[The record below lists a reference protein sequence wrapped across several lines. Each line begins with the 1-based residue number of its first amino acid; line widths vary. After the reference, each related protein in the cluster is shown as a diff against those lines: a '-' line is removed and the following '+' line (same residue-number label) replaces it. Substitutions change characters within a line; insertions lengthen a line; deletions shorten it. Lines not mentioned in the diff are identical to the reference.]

1 MGASTDAARARVL
14 AARGQLEDE
23 VIRLEAAGR
32 SAVDI
37 PTKIRREPAK
47 TAGLAAGAAFLVAG
61 GPRRVFRRVR
71 RTIQGPEADMPKSM
85 LPKEV
90 DRELKKL
97 GSDGDKVRGTIE
109 REFAKY
115 LDEHREERESRDLGA
130 VAALL
135 LSQVAKPL
143 TQRAARRFAAELFN
157 PESGSFQEALAR
169 IRSRGEEAGGAK
181 TAREPGARAAW
192 APAASA
198 PLGTRPD
205 SKEPRGQR
213 RP

>member
-1 MGASTDAARARVL
+1 VGASTDAARARVL
-14 AARGQLEDE
+14 AARGDLEDE
-23 VIRLEAAGR
+23 IARLEAAGR

-37 PTKIRREPAK
+37 PAKVRREPAK

-61 GPRRVFRRVR
+61 GPKRAFRRVR
-71 RTIQGPEADMPKSM
+71 RAIQGPEADMPKSM

-97 GSDGDKVRGTIE
+97 GRDGEKVRGTIE
-109 REFAKY
+109 REFARY
-115 LDEHREERESRDLGA
+115 LDEHRQERESRDLGA

-143 TQRAARRFAAELFN
+143 TQRAAQRFVADLFN

-169 IRSRGEEAGGAK
+169 IRSRGREDEARPTAGGVQ
-181 TAREPGARAAW
+181 P
-192 APAASA
+192 APPPAGA
-198 PLGTRPD
+198 PLGASPD
-205 SKEPRGQR
+205 SRQPRGQR
-213 RP
+213 RT

>member
-23 VIRLEAAGR
+23 VTRLEAAGR

-37 PTKIRREPAK
+37 PSKVRREPAK

-61 GPRRVFRRVR
+61 GPRRVFRHVR
-71 RTIQGPEADMPKSM
+71 RAVQGPEADMPKSM

-97 GSDGDKVRGTIE
+97 GRDGDKVRGTIE

-135 LSQVAKPL
+135 LSQVAKPV

-157 PESGSFQEALAR
+157 PEGGSFQEALAR
-169 IRSRGEEAGGAK
+169 IRSRGREDDGHPSAGGAQQ
-181 TAREPGARAAW
+181 APPPAGQPLGAR
-192 APAASA
+192 PD
-198 PLGTRPD
+198 TRQ
-205 SKEPRGQR
+205 PRGQR
-213 RP
+213 RT

>member
-1 MGASTDAARARVL
+1 VGASTDAARARVL

-23 VIRLEAAGR
+23 VARLEAAGR
-32 SAVDI
+32 AAVDI
-37 PTKIRREPAK
+37 PAKVRREPAK

-61 GPRRVFRRVR
+61 GPRRVVRRVR
-71 RTIQGPEADMPKSM
+71 RAIQGPEADMPKSM

-97 GSDGDKVRGTIE
+97 GRDGDKVRGTIE

-130 VAALL
+130 VTALL
-135 LSQVAKPL
+135 LSQVARPL
-143 TQRAARRFAAELFN
+143 TRRAAQRFAAELFN

-169 IRSRGEEAGGAK
+169 IRSRATGDAGGTSTGSQPPPPAGGAPL
-181 TAREPGARAAW
+181 TARPE
-192 APAASA
+192 
-198 PLGTRPD
+198 
-205 SKEPRGQR
+205 SKQPRGQR

>member
-1 MGASTDAARARVL
+1 VGASTDAARARVL

-23 VIRLEAAGR
+23 VVRLEAAGR
-32 SAVDI
+32 SAADI

-47 TAGLAAGAAFLVAG
+47 TAGLAAGTAFLVAG

-71 RTIQGPEADMPKSM
+71 RAIQGPEADMPRSM

-97 GSDGDKVRGTIE
+97 GSDGEKVRGTIE
-109 REFAKY
+109 REFVRY
-115 LDEHREERESRDLGA
+115 LDEHRQERENRDLGA

-157 PESGSFQEALAR
+157 PESGSFQDALAR
-169 IRSRGEEAGGAK
+169 IRSRDRTE
-181 TAREPGARAAW
+181 
-192 APAASA
+192 PAASPTAAGQPNAPVAGA
-198 PLGTRPD
+198 PLAARPD
-205 SKEPRGQR
+205 SKQPRGQG

>member
-1 MGASTDAARARVL
+1 VGASTDAARARVL

-23 VIRLEAAGR
+23 VARLEAAGR
-32 SAVDI
+32 AAVDI
-37 PTKIRREPAK
+37 PAKVRREPAK

-61 GPRRVFRRVR
+61 GPRRVIRRVR
-71 RTIQGPEADMPKSM
+71 RAVQGPEADMPKSM

-90 DRELKKL
+90 ERELKKL
-97 GSDGDKVRGTIE
+97 GRDGDKVRGTIE

-169 IRSRGEEAGGAK
+169 IRSRANVPGGPPT
-181 TAREPGARAAW
+181 TAAQPS
-192 APAASA
+192 APAAGA
-198 PLGTRPD
+198 PLGVRPD
-205 SKEPRGQR
+205 SKQPRGQR

>member
-14 AARGQLEDE
+14 AARGQLEDQ
-23 VIRLEAAGR
+23 VARLEAAGR

-37 PTKIRREPAK
+37 PSKVRREPAK

-71 RTIQGPEADMPKSM
+71 RAVQGPEADMPKSM

-97 GSDGDKVRGTIE
+97 GRDGDKVRGTIE
-109 REFAKY
+109 REFAHY
-115 LDEHREERESRDLGA
+115 LDEHRQERESRDLGA

-143 TQRAARRFAAELFN
+143 TQRAAQRFVADLFN

-169 IRSRGEEAGGAK
+169 IRSRD
-181 TAREPGARAAW
+181 RD
-192 APAASA
+192 PAAPPSSAPPSGAPPAGA
-198 PLGTRPD
+198 PLGARPD
-205 SKEPRGQR
+205 TKQPRGQR

>member
-23 VIRLEAAGR
+23 VTRLEAAGR

-37 PTKIRREPAK
+37 PSKVRREPAK

-61 GPRRVFRRVR
+61 GPRRVFRQVR
-71 RTIQGPEADMPKSM
+71 RAIQGPEADMPKSM

-97 GSDGDKVRGTIE
+97 GRDGDKVRGTIE

-115 LDEHREERESRDLGA
+115 LDEHRQERENRDLGA
-130 VAALL
+130 VAAVL
-135 LSQVAKPL
+135 LSQIAKPI
-143 TQRAARRFAAELFN
+143 TQRAAQRFVSELFN

-169 IRSRGEEAGGAK
+169 IRSRESGQAGGSPSA
-181 TAREPGARAAW
+181 TAGSGAQ
-192 APAASA
+192 PAGA
-198 PLGTRPD
+198 PLGARPD
-205 SKEPRGQR
+205 ARQPRGQR

>member
-1 MGASTDAARARVL
+1 VGASTDAARALVV
-14 AARGQLEDE
+14 AARGTLDE
-23 VIRLEAAGR
+23 EVARLEAAGR

-37 PTKIRREPAK
+37 PSKVRREPAK

-71 RTIQGPEADMPKSM
+71 RAIQGPEADMPKSM

-97 GSDGDKVRGTIE
+97 GRDGEKVRGTLE
-109 REFAKY
+109 REFAHY
-115 LDEHREERESRDLGA
+115 LDEHRQERENRDLGA
-130 VAALL
+130 VTALL

-143 TQRAARRFAAELFN
+143 TQRAARRFVEDLFN
-157 PESGSFQEALAR
+157 PERGSFQEALAR
-169 IRSRGEEAGGAK
+169 IRSRDRSEAATPPPAGRPSA
-181 TAREPGARAAW
+181 PG
-192 APAASA
+192 ASA
-198 PLGTRPD
+198 PLASRPD
-205 SKEPRGQR
+205 SKQPRGQR